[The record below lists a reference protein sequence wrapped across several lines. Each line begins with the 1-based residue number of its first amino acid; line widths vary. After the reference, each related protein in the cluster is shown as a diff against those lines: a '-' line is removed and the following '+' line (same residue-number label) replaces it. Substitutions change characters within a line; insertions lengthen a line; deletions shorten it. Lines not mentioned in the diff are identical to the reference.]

1 MNDALVAAGVVPIHQ
16 MNIIFSFV
24 WFQALQ
30 VGSNPETYRGLG
42 TGEAKYTDPAA

>member
-1 MNDALVAAGVVPIHQ
+1 

-30 VGSNPETYRGLG
+30 VGSNPEDYRGLG
-42 TGEAKYTDPAA
+42 TGKAKYTDPVGGRPR